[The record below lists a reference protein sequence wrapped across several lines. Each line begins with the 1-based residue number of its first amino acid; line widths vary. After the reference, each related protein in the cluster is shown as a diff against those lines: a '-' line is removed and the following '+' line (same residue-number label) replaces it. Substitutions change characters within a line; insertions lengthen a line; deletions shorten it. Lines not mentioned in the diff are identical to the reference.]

1 MNRRLIFAV
10 LALLCAGAVSAQE
23 RTEAPAASSEVR
35 YVGRTQTNGGDVSF
49 DWSGTCFECRFTG
62 GSLAMRVSD
71 TKKNYYNLTV
81 DGRDAGVVTTFGTD
95 SVVVLAEK
103 LGRGEHTVR
112 MQKRT
117 EGEQGRTTIHAF
129 LLDRGRRL
137 LPAAPA
143 PGRHIE
149 FIGNSLTCGYGTEG
163 LSKDEPFKPQTENC
177 NKAYACIIARY
188 FGADYTLIAH
198 SGRGA
203 ARNYGDKN
211 ATSQN
216 TMADRVANTFDE
228 AAEPAWDFAA
238 SPYRPDLVVINLG
251 SNDFST
257 LPHPSRD
264 EFAAAYTRIL
274 QTGLHLY
281 PRLVSV
287 RRRAEPPFR
296 GCPARLLQRRER
308 TRIVGPSQLCGTS
321 QDGDA
326 ADSLRFDADGVGG
339 GDQTDRIGVWPYRGF
354 LLLLSSVRIVN
365 SGISQ

>member
-1 MNRRLIFAV
+1 MSRRLIFAV
-10 LALLCAGAVSAQE
+10 LALLCAGAVSAQK

-49 DWSGTCFECRFTG
+49 DWSGTSFECRFTG

-129 LLDRGRRL
+129 LLDRGGRL

-177 NKAYACIIARY
+177 NKADRP
-188 FGADYTLIAH
+188 FGTR
-198 SGRGA
+198 RGA
-203 ARNYGDKN
+203 
-211 ATSQN
+211 Q
-216 TMADRVANTFDE
+216 
-228 AAEPAWDFAA
+228 
-238 SPYRPDLVVINLG
+238 L
-251 SNDFST
+251 
-257 LPHPSRD
+257 
-264 EFAAAYTRIL
+264 
-274 QTGLHLY
+274 
-281 PRLVSV
+281 
-287 RRRAEPPFR
+287 RR
-296 GCPARLLQRRER
+296 
-308 TRIVGPSQLCGTS
+308 
-321 QDGDA
+321 
-326 ADSLRFDADGVGG
+326 
-339 GDQTDRIGVWPYRGF
+339 
-354 LLLLSSVRIVN
+354 
-365 SGISQ
+365 

>member
-1 MNRRLIFAV
+1 MSRRLIFAV
-10 LALLCAGAVSAQE
+10 LALLCAGAVSAQK

-49 DWSGTCFECRFTG
+49 DWSGTSFECRFTG

-129 LLDRGRRL
+129 LLDRGGRL
-137 LPAAPA
+137 LPASPA

-211 ATSQN
+211 TTSQN
-216 TMADRVANTFDE
+216 TMADRIANTFDE

-264 EFAAAYTRIL
+264 EFAAPTPASC
-274 QTGLHLY
+274 
-281 PRLVSV
+281 RLCAAPTATKCRSSAW
-287 RRRAEPPFR
+287 RRASANRPSPISATCVSPPSCR
-296 GCPARLLQRRER
+296 TSISRPSCPATATTEASSDRRPIPITPASAR
-308 TRIVGPSQLCGTS
+308 WRCC
-321 QDGDA
+321 
-326 ADSLRFDADGVGG
+326 
-339 GDQTDRIGVWPYRGF
+339 
-354 LLLLSSVRIVN
+354 
-365 SGISQ
+365 

>member
-177 NKAYACIIARY
+177 NKAYACIIADATACCAEGME
-188 FGADYTLIAH
+188 FVLEGDYTYPDDYPEL
-198 SGRGA
+198 GA
-203 ARNYGDKN
+203 EITVIGEFQSYEENGMTWYH
-211 ATSQN
+211 
-216 TMADRVANTFDE
+216 
-228 AAEPAWDFAA
+228 
-238 SPYRPDLVVINLG
+238 LVN
-251 SNDFST
+251 
-257 LPHPSRD
+257 
-264 EFAAAYTRIL
+264 
-274 QTGLHLY
+274 
-281 PRLVSV
+281 
-287 RRRAEPPFR
+287 
-296 GCPARLLQRRER
+296 ARL
-308 TRIVGPSQLCGTS
+308 
-321 QDGDA
+321 A
-326 ADSLRFDADGVGG
+326 
-339 GDQTDRIGVWPYRGF
+339 
-354 LLLLSSVRIVN
+354 
-365 SGISQ
+365 

>member
-35 YVGRTQTNGGDVSF
+35 YVGRTQTNGDDVSF

-137 LPAAPA
+137 PVSYTHLVKCGCSPCSITRWSVVPNGSNAPC
-143 PGRHIE
+143 R
-149 FIGNSLTCGYGTEG
+149 
-163 LSKDEPFKPQTENC
+163 EPSSC
-177 NKAYACIIARY
+177 
-188 FGADYTLIAH
+188 
-198 SGRGA
+198 
-203 ARNYGDKN
+203 
-211 ATSQN
+211 
-216 TMADRVANTFDE
+216 ANT
-228 AAEPAWDFAA
+228 ATTATTT
-238 SPYRPDLVVINLG
+238 G
-251 SNDFST
+251 
-257 LPHPSRD
+257 
-264 EFAAAYTRIL
+264 IL
-274 QTGLHLY
+274 
-281 PRLVSV
+281 R
-287 RRRAEPPFR
+287 
-296 GCPARLLQRRER
+296 
-308 TRIVGPSQLCGTS
+308 
-321 QDGDA
+321 
-326 ADSLRFDADGVGG
+326 
-339 GDQTDRIGVWPYRGF
+339 
-354 LLLLSSVRIVN
+354 
-365 SGISQ
+365 

>member
-1 MNRRLIFAV
+1 
-10 LALLCAGAVSAQE
+10 
-23 RTEAPAASSEVR
+23 VR
-35 YVGRTQTNGGDVSF
+35 YVGRTQTKGGDVSF
-49 DWSGTCFECRFTG
+49 DWSGTSFECRFTG

-129 LLDRGRRL
+129 LLDRGGRL
-137 LPAAPA
+137 LPALPA

-211 ATSQN
+211 TTSQN
-216 TMADRVANTFDE
+216 TMADRIAVMKDGIIQQVDTPQALYHSPENLFVAGFIGSPQMNFINADVILDGE
-228 AAEPAWDFAA
+228 AVFLHFGECRIRVPSSLSSHAPLREYGGKQIILGLRPEDLHTEDSFLGLAAADAKFIAHVELAEMM
-238 SPYRPDLVVINLG
+238 G
-251 SNDFST
+251 SEIYLHLEAGGPKLT
-257 LPHPSRD
+257 ARTPSRAQIQSGD
-264 EFAAAYTRIL
+264 DL
-274 QTGLHLY
+274 QLAIDTNKLY
-281 PRLVSV
+281 L
-287 RRRAEPPFR
+287 
-296 GCPARLLQRRER
+296 
-308 TRIVGPSQLCGTS
+308 
-321 QDGDA
+321 
-326 ADSLRFDADGVGG
+326 FDHENEQAI
-339 GDQTDRIGVWPYRGF
+339 R
-354 LLLLSSVRIVN
+354 
-365 SGISQ
+365 

>member
-1 MNRRLIFAV
+1 MSRRLIFAV
-10 LALLCAGAVSAQE
+10 LALLCAGAVSAQK
-23 RTEAPAASSEVR
+23 RTEVPAASSEVR
-35 YVGRTQTNGGDVSF
+35 YVGRTQANGGDVSF
-49 DWSGTCFECRFTG
+49 DWSGTSFECRFTG

-129 LLDRGRRL
+129 LLDRGGRL

-211 ATSQN
+211 TTSQN
-216 TMADRVANTFDE
+216 TMADRIANTFDE
-228 AAEPAWDFAA
+228 AAEPAWDFSA

-274 QTGLHLY
+274 QTLRGAYGDEMPILCVAPRVSEPAFTYIRDLCQSAVVPNLHFAAILPGY
-281 PRLVSV
+281 CNDGSELGSSAHPNYAGQRKMAMLLIPYVSTLTGWE
-287 RRRAEPPFR
+287 AEIKPV
-296 GCPARLLQRRER
+296 E
-308 TRIVGPSQLCGTS
+308 
-321 QDGDA
+321 
-326 ADSLRFDADGVGG
+326 
-339 GDQTDRIGVWPYRGF
+339 
-354 LLLLSSVRIVN
+354 
-365 SGISQ
+365 

>member
-251 SNDFST
+251 STTFR
-257 LPHPSRD
+257 PC
-264 EFAAAYTRIL
+264 RIL
-274 QTGLHLY
+274 RAMSLR
-281 PRLVSV
+281 PPIPVSCKPCAALTATKC
-287 RRRAEPPFR
+287 RSSAWRRASANRPSPISATCVR
-296 GCPARLLQRRER
+296 PASCRTSISRLSCPATATTGANSDRRPIPIMR
-308 TRIVGPSQLCGTS
+308 DIARWRCC
-321 QDGDA
+321 
-326 ADSLRFDADGVGG
+326 
-339 GDQTDRIGVWPYRGF
+339 
-354 LLLLSSVRIVN
+354 
-365 SGISQ
+365 

>member
-1 MNRRLIFAV
+1 MSRRLIFAA
-10 LALLCAGAVSAQE
+10 LALLCAGAVSAQK
-23 RTEAPAASSEVR
+23 RTETPAASSEVR
-35 YVGRTQTNGGDVSF
+35 YVGRTQTKGGDVSF
-49 DWSGTCFECRFTG
+49 DWSGTSFECRFTG

-71 TKKNYYNLTV
+71 TKKNYYTLTG

-129 LLDRGRRL
+129 LLDRGGRL
-137 LPAAPA
+137 LPASPA

-211 ATSQN
+211 TTSQN
-216 TMADRVANTFDE
+216 TMADRIANTFDE

-274 QTGLHLY
+274 QTLRGAYGDEMPILCVAPRVSEPAFTYIRDLCQSAVVPNLHFAAVLPGY
-281 PRLVSV
+281 CNDGSELGSSAHPNYAGQRKMAMLLIPYVSTLTGWE
-287 RRRAEPPFR
+287 AEIKPV
-296 GCPARLLQRRER
+296 E
-308 TRIVGPSQLCGTS
+308 
-321 QDGDA
+321 
-326 ADSLRFDADGVGG
+326 
-339 GDQTDRIGVWPYRGF
+339 
-354 LLLLSSVRIVN
+354 
-365 SGISQ
+365 